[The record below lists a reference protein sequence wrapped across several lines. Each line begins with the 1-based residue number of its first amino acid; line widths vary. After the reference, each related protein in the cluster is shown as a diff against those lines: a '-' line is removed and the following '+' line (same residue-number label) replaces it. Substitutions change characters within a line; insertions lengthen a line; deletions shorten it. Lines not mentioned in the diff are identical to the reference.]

1 MDEEIAHA
9 KKMCQYKISERWET
23 HLIEHLVHKFE
34 SLLKETSSKL
44 NAKCVRFF
52 ELKKLLQLIEEAPL
66 RNESKTSLS
75 LQLSHKD
82 YKSREELLKHIQN
95 IETQCN
101 ELLQSESIST
111 VTIK

>member
-1 MDEEIAHA
+1 
-9 KKMCQYKISERWET
+9 MCGGGNERACYYR
-23 HLIEHLVHKFE
+23 HKC
-34 SLLKETSSKL
+34 LLLTSKL